1 MIASLLSEKVALL
14 HKTTIFSDT
23 DSHTLS
29 RVSEVLIDVVYK
41 KGERIITKG
50 EMGDCMYILYK
61 GRVKVHDGEHTIVEL
76 VAGSIFGEF
85 AVLDSE
91 PRSASVSALED
102 CILFR
107 LDQADFYRI
116 IAENPEVINKMIKV
130 VLNRVRNQTKQTIE
144 NLKRREQ
151 ELEAQVEERTR
162 DLQEAFQEL
171 SRKKESLELAYSE
184 IEEKNEE
191 ITASIRYAR
200 RIQQAILPNKEQI
213 KKLLPLYFTL
223 YKPKDIVSGDF
234 YWITEKDGRTFF
246 AACDCTGH
254 GVPGAFMSVL
264 GNSLLNAIVKEGGI
278 REPNLI
284 LDQLHNKITET
295 LRQADNV
302 QTNDGMDVALC
313 VYDPYHR
320 RLKFAGAQRPLFY
333 FRNGEMLQI
342 LGDKQSIGGGA
353 FAEKRTPF
361 TPHEFEIHK
370 GDSIYIFSDGYAD
383 QFGGPKGKKMQT
395 SRLVKFLTSIQAF
408 TIEEQYYYLDKF
420 YEEWKGDY
428 EQIDDVLMIGVR
440 FT

>member
-1 MIASLLSEKVALL
+1 MITSLLSEKVALL
-14 HKTTIFSDT
+14 QKTSIFSDT
-23 DSHTLS
+23 DPIMLS
-29 RVSEVLIDVVYK
+29 RVSEVLRDVVAETGHK
-41 KGERIITKG
+41 IIVKG

-91 PRSASVSALED
+91 PRSASVTALES

-107 LDQADFYRI
+107 LDQLDFYRI
-116 IAENPEVINKMIKV
+116 ISENPDVINKMIKV

-151 ELEAQVEERTR
+151 ELESQVEERTR

-171 SRKKESLELAYSE
+171 TRKKESLELAYSE

-200 RIQQAILPNKEQI
+200 RIQQAILPHKESI
-213 KKLLPLYFTL
+213 KRLLPLYFTL
-223 YKPKDIVSGDF
+223 FKPKDIVSGDF
-234 YWITEKDGRTFF
+234 YWITEKDGRVFF

-284 LDQLHNKITET
+284 LDQLHQKITDT
-295 LRQADNV
+295 LRQADNA
-302 QTNDGMDVALC
+302 QTNDGMDVSLC
-313 VYDPYHR
+313 VYDPHTR

-342 LGDKQSIGGGA
+342 NGDKQSIGGGT
-353 FAEKRTPF
+353 FADKRIPYS
-361 TPHEFEIHK
+361 PHEFEMHK

-383 QFGGPKGKKMQT
+383 QFGGPKGKKMQV
-395 SRLVKFLTSIQAF
+395 SRLAKFLTSIQAF
-408 TIEEQYYYLDKF
+408 TMEEQYYYLDKF
-420 YEEWKGDY
+420 YEEWKGDF

-440 FT
+440 FV